1 MPTNNTAQPVRV
13 PQIGLRIGG
22 TKVRRAGFAPLATVG
37 VLAGNESNNLY
48 RTPVINEVPVYVVK
62 HTDDYMLYMLIDT
75 KVKCYDAE
83 PSGCLTIALSITRG
97 AQMQDGKSPYT
108 LMREVYELFVSKY
121 MRTVADGRREF
132 LNVDID
138 SELFRPIVMQY
149 PLEQSVCDHVSMSPT
164 GSTGVACVAEDKL
177 AQFFENTNHKCFA
190 PYKDIEIGTNC
201 QASVSPG
208 LDNLIIPLP
217 KTAFEVYV
225 NGDKQGHKMSLPTD
239 EYTASKDNTAFCTY
253 KPVTFCLKDVLDA
266 PDNRLSMDGA
276 TVTLDKQGRRIDC
289 KMNPEPVW
297 YDITVEWKDKAEDGK
312 ATVQKGIRQKDIHF
326 YIGDDS
332 IDEIIT
338 SPDSKDK
345 RAKAEKV
352 LNKQL
357 RVSPSTL
364 KAGVYKYNVLTD
376 MKVDRDT
383 KTCIITITVD
393 KSLMQTPKPIT
404 VTTIGGGS
412 RGNVSGKKDDKKKEH
427 DDEKKDGGG
436 HGSQGNGNG
445 NDKEQFHWK
454 ELFIGVIATLAIGLA
469 IWGAINYFKV
479 DSESEVGGNDTIKT
493 TDTTEV
499 TPAPSVEQAK
509 KAADQAENEADNAEQ
524 ELKKLEEQ
532 KQREEAAIAK
542 KQAEAEAK
550 AKKAELKA
558 EILELL
564 KQKKKVTL
572 NDPKYK
578 GVLTVAERN
587 AVAAIQDPVHA
598 VKKKNADGT
607 PWKPDGTQKR
617 NAQKAINNA
626 PINSWDDVMT
636 LSRTI
641 VSVLQAE

>member
-1 MPTNNTAQPVRV
+1 M
-13 PQIGLRIGG
+13 GLRIGG

-48 RTPVINEVPVYVVK
+48 RTPVINDVPVYVVK

-149 PLEQSVCDHVSMSPT
+149 PLEQSSCEHVSMNPT

-225 NGDKQGHKMSLPTD
+225 NGDKQGRKMSLPTD
-239 EYTASKDNTAFCTY
+239 EYTASKDDTAFCTY
-253 KPVTFCLKDVLDA
+253 KPITFCLKDVLEA
-266 PDNRLSMDGA
+266 PDNRLSKDDA

-289 KMNPEPVW
+289 KLKPEPVW
-297 YDITVEWKDKAEDGK
+297 YDVTIKWKGKAEDGK
-312 ATVQKGIRQKDIHF
+312 ATVQKGVKQKEIHF
-326 YIGDDS
+326 YIGEDS

-338 SPDSKDK
+338 SPDNEKK

-376 MKVDRDT
+376 MRVDRDN
-383 KTCIITITVD
+383 KACIITITVD
-393 KSLMQTPKPIT
+393 KSLAQGDKPVT
-404 VTTIGGGS
+404 VTTIGGGF
-412 RGNVSGKKDDKKKEH
+412 RGNVSGKKDGKKDEPN
-427 DDEKKDGGG
+427 DEKKDGRKKN
-436 HGSQGNGNG
+436 SQDNGNHK
-445 NDKEQFHWK
+445 DKEPFHWK
-454 ELFIGVIATLAIGLA
+454 ELFIGVIATLVLGLA
-469 IWGAINYFKV
+469 IWGAIKYFKV
-479 DSESEVGGNDTIKT
+479 DPESGPAPIDTGTVFNDTT
-493 TDTTEV
+493 TTAEV
-499 TPAPSVEQAK
+499 AQQA
-509 KAADQAENEADNAEQ
+509 ANESDQAAIDAANAEQ
-524 ELKKLEEQ
+524 KLKELEE
-532 KQREEAAIAK
+532 K
-542 KQAEAEAK
+542 KQKEEEAK
-550 AKKAELKA
+550 AKAQADAEKAREANLLKA
-558 EILELL
+558 EILDLL
-564 KQKKKVTL
+564 KQKKEVNL
-572 NDPKYK
+572 NDPKYR
-578 GVLTVAERN
+578 GVLTTKERN
-587 AVAAIQDPVHA
+587 AVAAIQDPENA
-598 VKKKNADGT
+598 VVKKNADGT
-607 PWKPDGTQKR
+607 PWKPNGLQIKKAK
-617 NAQKAINNA
+617 NAIKNA
-626 PINSWDDVMT
+626 TIKTWDDVMK
-636 LSRTI
+636 LSGII
-641 VSVLQAE
+641 VKVLQE